1 MAIVT
6 FKKGSTAQN
15 NLYKGQNGELTI
27 DTTKKTLRIHDGSTT
42 GGFEIALA
50 DLSNTA
56 PITNNINLNGNDITG
71 ISNLSSNGT
80 LLMLSP
86 TDFEE
91 LVSFLN
97 GFVAQNDI
105 QVVSETPDSY
115 TISTIHDSETTFY
128 VESSTGNINTDGDIY
143 VTGSAHVDGIVYAD
157 LGISTHNGDLV
168 LSSQTGQISIE
179 NNMNIEGNINI
190 TGNFTIQGETATIN
204 SNVVVIDDPI
214 FVLGGQNSPL
224 FNDGKDRGIEFKWN
238 DGTNSITPDTL
249 IMGQTYY
256 IVSLGDTDFTQIG
269 AASNT
274 VGLSFVYNGDLSQVG
289 TTGNSVISTALKIG
303 FFGYD
308 NSTGKFIF
316 IQDATNSNDVYSGTP
331 GNVIFGG
338 GEFTNLSV
346 TNTITGNIDHANSL
360 TNARNI
366 SLSGAVTGSVSFDG
380 TDNVDIATSIGDIN
394 ITLGTQTTG
403 DYVATLSASNGIDIS
418 NNTGAGAN
426 PTIGLTS
433 GIASIGTYQSVTVD
447 TYGRVTAGTNPT
459 SLSSYGIT
467 DGQPLDATLTAL
479 AGVTTSANKVI
490 YATGEDTFSTT
501 DLTSYGRTLIGL
513 ADASA
518 LKTNLSLVIG
528 TDVQAYD
535 GDLNAIASLSDGG
548 TGYLKK
554 TGANTWS
561 LDTSTFVATTGDQ
574 TIGGTKTF
582 SSILYANG
590 NISTSSGNLTI
601 SSTGGTTTLSD
612 NVTVTGNLTV
622 NGTTTTI
629 NSTTQTIDDPI
640 ITLGG
645 DTAPASDDN
654 KDRGVEFRWHNGT
667 SAKVGFFGYDD
678 SLSVFT
684 FIPDATNTSEVF
696 SGTVGNVKFGT
707 GTFTDLSV
715 TNTITGSVSG
725 SAATLTTSRTISLG
739 GDLSGSAS
747 FNGSSD
753 ITITA
758 TIATNSVAL
767 GTDTTG
773 DYVTNLVAGAGITLT
788 NNSGEG
794 ATPTVALTSG
804 VIASIGTYK
813 SVTVDTY
820 GRVTA
825 GTNPTTLSGYG
836 ITDAQALDAT
846 LTALAGV
853 STSANSLIYATASDT
868 FTTTTLSAFG
878 RTLIDDADAATARST
893 LGLGTIAT
901 AATTDYVDVTNSQSI
916 AGTKTFTGSIAFSGS
931 GAIAISSSST
941 AVTQTALDNSTKI
954 ATTAYVQT
962 ATRVAV
968 NTQTTSYTLVIGDE
982 GKMIE
987 FNSASNLTLT
997 IPANSSVAF
1006 PVGTQILISR
1016 YGTGTVQVLIT
1027 TDTLRSAS
1035 SNRFLA
1041 SQYSGATLVKRTSTE
1056 WYLFGDLSAT

>member
-6 FKKGSTAQN
+6 FKKGTTAQN

-27 DTTKKTLRIHDGSTT
+27 DTTLKTLRIHDGTT
-42 GGFEIALA
+42 IGGFEVALA
-50 DLSNTA
+50 NLSNTA
-56 PITNNINLNGNDITG
+56 PITNIDLNGNDITG
-71 ISNLSSNGT
+71 VNNISSNGGN
-80 LLMLSP
+80 LIMLSD
-86 TDFEE
+86 TDFDQ
-91 LVSFLN
+91 LATFLS
-97 GFVAQNDI
+97 GLVAQNNI
-105 QVVSETPDSY
+105 QLVSETSDSY
-115 TISTIHDSETTFY
+115 SISTIHDSNTTFS
-128 VESSTGNINTDGDIY
+128 VDSASGDINTDGDLY
-143 VTGSAHVDGIVYAD
+143 VAGSAHVDGTVYAD
-157 LGISTHNGDLV
+157 IGISTHNGDLV
-168 LSSQTGQISIE
+168 LSSQTGQITIQD
-179 NNMNIEGNINI
+179 NMNIEGDINI

-214 FVLGGQNSPL
+214 FVLGGDNPPL
-224 FNDGKDRGIEFKWN
+224 LNDSKDRGIEFRWH
-238 DGTNSITPDTL
+238 DGTSAITPDTMV
-249 IMGQTYY
+249 MGQSYY
-256 IVSLGDTDFTQIG
+256 IVTIGNTDFTQIG
-269 AASNT
+269 ADSNT
-274 VGLSFVYNGDLSQVG
+274 VGLSFTYNGDLSQAG
-289 TTGNSVISTALKIG
+289 TTGTGVISSASKIG

-316 IQDATNSNDVYSGTP
+316 IEDATNLNDVFSGNA

-338 GEFTNLSV
+338 GEFTDLSV
-346 TNTITGNIDHANSL
+346 TNTITGSIQSADTL
-360 TNARNI
+360 TNSRTI
-366 SLSGAVTGSVSFDG
+366 SLSGVLTGSVAFDG
-380 TDNVDIATSIGDIN
+380 SADVDIATSLDEII
-394 ITLGTQTTG
+394 IALGNDTTG
-403 DYVATLSASNGIDIS
+403 DYVASISAGNGISLSGDS
-418 NNTGAGAN
+418 GEGAIH
-426 PTIGLTS
+426 TIGLESNVAT
-433 GIASIGTYQSVTVD
+433 IGTYQSVTVD
-447 TYGRVTAGTNPT
+447 TYGRVTAGSNPT
-459 SLSSYGIT
+459 TLSGYNII

-479 AGVTTSANKVI
+479 AGVSTSANKVI
-490 YATGEDTFSTT
+490 YATGDDTFTTT

-535 GDLNAIASLSDGG
+535 GDLNAIASLADGG
-548 TGYLKK
+548 TGYLQK

-561 LDTSTFVATTGDQ
+561 LDTSTFVATTGNQ
-574 TIGGTKTF
+574 SISGEKTF
-582 SSILYANG
+582 SSILYANA

-612 NVTVTGNLTV
+612 NVAITGNLTV
-622 NGTTTTI
+622 NGTTTTV
-629 NSTTQTIDDPI
+629 NSTTMTLDDPI

-645 DTAPASDDN
+645 DTAPSTDDN

-696 SGTVGNVKFGT
+696 SGTVGNVKFGS
-707 GTFTDLSV
+707 GTFTDLTVS
-715 TNTITGSVSG
+715 NTISGSVSG
-725 SAATLTTSRTISLG
+725 SASTLTTSRTISLG

-747 FNGSSD
+747 FNGSAD

-758 TIATNSVAL
+758 TIASNSVAL

-788 NNSGEG
+788 NNTGEG
-794 ATPTVALTSG
+794 ATPTIALTSG
-804 VIASIGTYK
+804 IATAGTYK

-836 ITDAQALDAT
+836 ITDAVD
-846 LTALAGV
+846 
-853 STSANSLIYATASDT
+853 TSS
-868 FTTTTLSAFG
+868 
-878 RTLIDDADAATARST
+878 
-893 LGLGTIAT
+893 
-901 AATTDYVDVTNSQSI
+901 SQSI
-916 AGTKTFTGSIAFSGS
+916 GGTKTFTGSIAFSGS
-931 GAIAISSSST
+931 GAITLSST
-941 AVTQTALDNSTKI
+941 STATTQTALDNSTKI